1 LHTHGTNVGSGERRA
16 KSASLGPPQKPYVR
30 GARLF
35 DAGAFFEAHEAWEE
49 RWRVEIDPGARR
61 FLQGLI
67 QIAAAFHKLV
77 VSGSPASTSRLL
89 ARGIAKLDRCP
100 DEIAAHGLS
109 GFLDDVHAFE
119 LALAAGRFDASS
131 IPKIGR

>member
-1 LHTHGTNVGSGERRA
+1 VGSGERRA
-16 KSASLGPPQKPYVR
+16 KSAPHGPSHEAYVR

-49 RWRVEIDPGARR
+49 RWRVEIDPSVRR

-77 VSGSPASTSRLL
+77 VSKSPASTSRLL
-89 ARGIAKLDRCP
+89 ARGIAKLDTCP

-109 GFLDDVHAFE
+109 RFLDDVHACD
-119 LALAAGRFDASS
+119 LALAAGGFDAAS